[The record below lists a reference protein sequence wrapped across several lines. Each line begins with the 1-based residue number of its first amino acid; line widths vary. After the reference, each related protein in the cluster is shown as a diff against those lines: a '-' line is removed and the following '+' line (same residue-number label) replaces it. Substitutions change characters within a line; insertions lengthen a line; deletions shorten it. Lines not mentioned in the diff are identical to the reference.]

1 MAVNI
6 KWDITYK
13 CNLNCAHCLN
23 GDFLGDIDQELN
35 LAEIKDIVHS
45 IKDEIDINYI
55 SLLGGEPTTRKDFMD
70 ICSFFEDE
78 KIYFTFNTNSLLLDE
93 EKCIKLSNFKY
104 LKGIVFSIEGPNEYL
119 NDKIRGKKVFNI
131 INNRIKMFNK
141 YKNINKSN
149 VEITCNTVLTR
160 ENKKYMNEMIDFCI
174 DNNVD
179 CFGILLL
186 IDRGNARGK
195 QLGLSNDDIIEVS
208 KNIAEKYRYVKD
220 RLTIMPK
227 YVRPLMKDYI
237 GLVYGLDFPE
247 SEHFCGAGITFMYI
261 DNKGNCYPC
270 DEFKTESKLSNIK
283 DSEFKQCWC
292 SEKFSEPFKIM
303 ESSDY
308 KTLKLCSD
316 CKYFLNTCFP
326 CPKSNFSDAYLECD
340 YYLKNMII
348 SLINDIKVKGPHFR
362 VSEFEN
368 GFCTLIN
375 TTNLETIQLNE
386 MSNKLFFDIVG
397 KNLDFSYYEDKG
409 VNKFQ
414 ILDFIEFLKN
424 KGFISYEKQ

>member
-78 KIYFTFNTNSLLLDE
+78 KIYFTFNTNALLLDE

-149 VEITCNTVLTR
+149 AKITCNTVLTR
-160 ENKKYMNEMIDFCI
+160 
-174 DNNVD
+174 
-179 CFGILLL
+179 
-186 IDRGNARGK
+186 RK
-195 QLGLSNDDIIEVS
+195 Q
-208 KNIAEKYRYVKD
+208 
-220 RLTIMPK
+220 
-227 YVRPLMKDYI
+227 
-237 GLVYGLDFPE
+237 
-247 SEHFCGAGITFMYI
+247 
-261 DNKGNCYPC
+261 
-270 DEFKTESKLSNIK
+270 
-283 DSEFKQCWC
+283 
-292 SEKFSEPFKIM
+292 KI
-303 ESSDY
+303 
-308 KTLKLCSD
+308 
-316 CKYFLNTCFP
+316 
-326 CPKSNFSDAYLECD
+326 
-340 YYLKNMII
+340 
-348 SLINDIKVKGPHFR
+348 
-362 VSEFEN
+362 
-368 GFCTLIN
+368 
-375 TTNLETIQLNE
+375 
-386 MSNKLFFDIVG
+386 
-397 KNLDFSYYEDKG
+397 YE
-409 VNKFQ
+409 
-414 ILDFIEFLKN
+414 
-424 KGFISYEKQ
+424 